1 MALATGSCSTGLSP
15 VRTWAAIQHGR
26 DGRAT
31 RGLKAR
37 ATRDAVSERTQAEE
51 YLLEQIRQGSA
62 DGWAQLVG
70 RFQGRLL
77 AYARSRL
84 RGEDAEDAVQETFL
98 ALVKDARSFRQESS
112 LETYLFAIL
121 RRKVVDSLRGRRF
134 RECLVPGSAGG
145 EDDGSDAIRRAP
157 APDPTASWYAR
168 RREDGESRRA
178 ALEAALRRAVRRLQE
193 PRGLRDLQI
202 VELVFY
208 AQLPN
213 REAARLA
220 GVSDGHVA
228 VLKHRFLKEVAG
240 LVRSAGAPPEGPEG
254 PLPGEENLLAD
265 IWEESRLS
273 CLKRSTIG
281 AWLLG
286 TLESPWAEYADFHLN
301 RLGCRSCQ
309 ANLEDLRRP
318 CEGAPA
324 QAARKR
330 ILASTVGFLRKP
342 G

>member
-1 MALATGSCSTGLSP
+1 M
-15 VRTWAAIQHGR
+15 
-26 DGRAT
+26 
-31 RGLKAR
+31 
-37 ATRDAVSERTQAEE
+37 SELTQAEE

-84 RGEDAEDAVQETFL
+84 RGEDAEDVVQETFL
-98 ALVKDARSFRQESS
+98 ALVKDLLSFRHEAS

-134 RECLVPGSAGG
+134 RECVLQGPAGG
-145 EDDGSDAIRRAP
+145 EDDSDAIQQAP

-178 ALEAALRRAVRRLQE
+178 ALEAALRHAVRKLQE
-193 PRGLRDLQI
+193 PRGLRDLQV
-202 VELVFY
+202 VELLFY

-254 PLPGEENLLAD
+254 SLPGEENLLAD

-273 CLKRSTIG
+273 CLKRNTIG

-286 TLESPWAEYADFHLN
+286 SLESPWVEYVDFHLN
-301 RLGCRSCQ
+301 RLGCRSCR

-318 CEGAPA
+318 AEGAPS

-330 ILASTVGFLRKP
+330 ILASTVGFLRRQ